1 MCNSTDKKYNGQWTQ
16 MLMCVHFL
24 PGPFISCIILK
35 QNISYQLRC
44 IKIAVN
50 EAGDREQAV
59 SNMGGSGAS
68 GGNGK
73 VPYCI
78 FCSIGGSGAEDTY
91 KNS

>member
-1 MCNSTDKKYNGQWTQ
+1 
-16 MLMCVHFL
+16 VV
-24 PGPFISCIILK
+24 PFRKFCLK
-35 QNISYQLRC
+35 CGSFVLFTLK
-44 IKIAVN
+44 KIAVN

-59 SNMGGSGAS
+59 SNMGGTGAS